1 MTPSTDCP
9 HGIAAVSRGRA
20 LARLLGYSLIGLLVF
35 FVPFEIGGRNTILL
49 DHTASALLAHAR
61 PLVIAIAVLF
71 MLYGALQPWLSG
83 SWRGD
88 LTRTVFSVLKV
99 FGLLIGVGYLFGVGP
114 EALYQPGMLPFLFD
128 KLVLSLALIV
138 PLGALALVF
147 LIGFGLLE
155 LVGVLMQPVMRPI
168 WRTPGKSAI
177 DAVASFVG
185 SYSVGLLITDRMY
198 RQGHYS
204 VREAAIIATGFSTVS
219 APFMVIIAKTLG
231 LMDIW
236 NLYFWSA
243 MLVTF
248 SVTAVS
254 ARIYPLS
261 RLPSESR
268 AEPPLPAGESR
279 IASAWRAGLEQAAH
293 APSLPSALRETFV
306 DGLRM
311 TAAILPSILAVG
323 LLGLLAAKYT
333 PLFDAIGLLLYPL
346 VWLFGLDQP
355 MVVAGAVS
363 SGLAEMFLPAVLLKD
378 ADVLVKFVTAIVS
391 VSSVLF
397 LSASI
402 PCVLATQIPLRLR
415 DLLLVWLQR
424 TLLSLAF
431 SIPLA
436 YLAHYLGWL

>member
-1 MTPSTDCP
+1 MPEELSSTVN
-9 HGIAAVSRGRA
+9 AASGRA
-20 LARLLGYSLIGLLVF
+20 LARLLGYSLIGLVLF
-35 FVPFEIGGRNTILL
+35 FVPFEIAGRSTILL
-49 DHTASALLAHAR
+49 DHTASALVLHAR
-61 PLVIAIAVLF
+61 PLVIGIALLF
-71 MLYGALQPWLSG
+71 MLYGALEPWISG
-83 SWRGD
+83 SWRKD
-88 LTRTVFSVLKV
+88 LTHTVFSALKV
-99 FGLLIGVGYLFGVGP
+99 LGLLIGVAYLCKVGP
-114 EALYQPGMLPFLFD
+114 AALYQPGMLPFLFD

-155 LVGVLMQPVMRPI
+155 TVGVLMQPVMRPI

-198 RQGHYS
+198 QQGHYS
-204 VREAAIIATGFSTVS
+204 LREAAIIATGFSTVS

-231 LMDIW
+231 LMESW

-261 RLPSESR
+261 RLPSE
-268 AEPPLPAGESR
+268 AHPEPQLRPGESR
-279 IASAWRAGLEQAAH
+279 LRSAWNAGLNQAAC
-293 APSLPSALRETFV
+293 APALLTVLRETFS

-333 PLFDAIGLLLYPL
+333 PLFDAIGVLLYPL
-346 VWLFGLDQP
+346 TWLFGLSEP
-355 MVVAGAVS
+355 MEVARAIS
-363 SGLAEMFLPAVLLKD
+363 AGLAEMFLPAMLLKD
-378 ADVLVKFVTAIVS
+378 ADQVVKFVTGIVS

-402 PCVLATQIPLRLR
+402 PCVLATRIPLRLR

-424 TLLSLAF
+424 TVLSLVF

-436 YLAHYLGWL
+436 YLAHFMGWL